1 MEMGNTSITRQLKRG
16 GFDMKLSLSKLT
28 SKYQA
33 TIPEPVRKILH
44 LDAGDSLAFD
54 IDEGQVQ
61 LRKANPID
69 VAFTQS
75 IESTL
80 EEWVSEADELAY
92 HDL

>member
-1 MEMGNTSITRQLKRG
+1 MQL
-16 GFDMKLSLSKLT
+16 SSSKLT
-28 SKYQA
+28 SKYQT

>member
-1 MEMGNTSITRQLKRG
+1 MVMGNTGITRKMKRG
-16 GFDMKLSLSKLT
+16 RFDMQLSSSKLT

-54 IDEGQVQ
+54 IDDGQVR

>member
-1 MEMGNTSITRQLKRG
+1 MVMGNTSITRQLKRG
-16 GFDMKLSLSKLT
+16 RFDMQLSSSKLT

-33 TIPEPVRKILH
+33 TIPEPVRKILN